1 MKTLTTRISIFIKG
15 VIVLC
20 LSVFVFQAQAQL
32 VTYTFTNAGATGAT
46 GPTQAQIN
54 AAYLA
59 TNLNG
64 SVTVTG
70 GIQSWT
76 VPVSGAYR
84 IEVNGAQGGGS
95 TGGVNTG
102 SVGGLG
108 ARMIGDF
115 SLTAGQVIKILVGH
129 LGGSA
134 PYGGGGGGGSFVV
147 DNINTPMIIAGAGGG
162 GNGYVGYSRGVFA
175 GGIGLITTGGG
186 NSNQTVGAIGSPA
199 PGAGGGAIAMGGT
212 AGFGGGGA
220 VASGGGGFYN
230 IGGQGS
236 NASPGQGFL
245 QGGNGGAG
253 NTATNFG
260 GFGCGGGGQTSSGYG
275 GGGGGYSGGGAG
287 NWNGTTHGNGGGGG
301 SYNVGTNQNN
311 TAGINSGNGKVVI
324 TRLCSIL
331 LTAAGTNSN
340 GAICSGQSVT
350 ITTDA
355 ISNYTWSTG
364 SNAAFITDSP
374 TITTTY
380 TLAAMSPSNCMTSAA
395 ITVTVDPAVPNL
407 TVANTATAASGVC
420 PNSTVVLTASGATT
434 YSWTGGISNGAVFTP
449 TTATSYTVTG
459 YNACGITTAVTS
471 VSVHP
476 YPPITA
482 VISQPSVCTGNTVV
496 TLASG
501 AATYT
506 WSHGAANGSFIYP
519 SATTMYT
526 VTGTSALGCTATAMV
541 GVTVEVTPILAP
553 VATPT
558 VICIGGSGTITAQG
572 ASNYNWMPGN
582 LNTGT
587 IVITPNVTTT
597 YTLTKSNSNCVD
609 VKTITVYV
617 NQLPNVFAIT
627 SHSVVCAGSS
637 ATLSGGGA
645 NSYTWTPSSFNLVGA
660 NVAVTPTAATIYT
673 CTGSDGTCVA
683 TYTVFVGTNPVP
695 TLQATASTPSIC
707 QGGSVTLTATGA
719 LAYTWTPGGTG
730 ASIVVTP
737 AIPTSYQLVGENSF
751 SCTSQ
756 IQQVVIVYPNPTV
769 NAVPNRTLVCLNGP
783 STITATGANTY
794 VWSTGALTHTTLVF
808 PPATTVYTVTGTY
821 TNSGCSS
828 SKTVMVQAYTPVT
841 GINGPTAVCIGSSI
855 TISSAPANS
864 YTWTLGGNLLSN
876 QASIVIGPT
885 VNTTYMLG
893 TTSTSN
899 NVSCVGGNSVTIQV
913 NPLPVVTASAIAN
926 RTLIC
931 KGESA
936 DLTAA
941 GGVSYNWL
949 FVGQG
954 SMVTVSPQNHTTY
967 TVQGT
972 DANGCMNT
980 ATIQVRVSAC
990 IGINEINNSSIGLN
1004 IYPNPNNGE
1013 FNISSKE
1020 DVSLVLINELGQVV
1034 MELSLNAGNNHLV
1047 NVKGLSEGIYIISDK
1062 TNNTALHQK
1071 IIIQN

>member
-1 MKTLTTRISIFIKG
+1 MKKL
-15 VIVLC
+15 LC
-20 LSVFVFQAQAQL
+20 L
-32 VTYTFTNAGATGAT
+32 
-46 GPTQAQIN
+46 
-54 AAYLA
+54 
-59 TNLNG
+59 
-64 SVTVTG
+64 
-70 GIQSWT
+70 
-76 VPVSGAYR
+76 
-84 IEVNGAQGGGS
+84 
-95 TGGVNTG
+95 
-102 SVGGLG
+102 
-108 ARMIGDF
+108 
-115 SLTAGQVIKILVGH
+115 ILVLVCGH
-129 LGGSA
+129 LS
-134 PYGGGGGGGSFVV
+134 SQSLL
-147 DNINTPMIIAGAGGG
+147 
-162 GNGYVGYSRGVFA
+162 YSEPF
-175 GGIGLITTGGG
+175 
-186 NSNQTVGAIGSPA
+186 
-199 PGAGGGAIAMGGT
+199 
-212 AGFGGGGA
+212 
-220 VASGGGGFYN
+220 
-230 IGGQGS
+230 
-236 NASPGQGFL
+236 
-245 QGGNGGAG
+245 
-253 NTATNFG
+253 
-260 GFGCGGGGQTSSGYG
+260 
-275 GGGGGYSGGGAG
+275 
-287 NWNGTTHGNGGGGG
+287 
-301 SYNVGTNQNN
+301 
-311 TAGINSGNGKVVI
+311 
-324 TRLCSIL
+324 
-331 LTAAGTNSN
+331 
-340 GAICSGQSVT
+340 
-350 ITTDA
+350 
-355 ISNYTWSTG
+355 
-364 SNAAFITDSP
+364 
-374 TITTTY
+374 
-380 TLAAMSPSNCMTSAA
+380 TSA
-395 ITVTVDPAVPNL
+395 L
-407 TVANTATAASGVC
+407 NTATAANGSNGNWIWSNSCTQSSAGGHTAPGHALFQGSGCQFGNGGNTVSGDLHTPTVTLPALGGTLTFNYFLNTECGSPGFSCFYDVLSVGISTNNGVSYTTVLASSGTPTGLTHTNAWVPVTYNLGAYGGQTIKVRFNFNSIDGIGNAYDGVYVDDISIIGACFINIGAVSGGNTVIPIMCSGNSLTITTNAVSNYSWSTGANTASIVVSPTVNTSYTLTATSVSNCVASSVINVTVNAVVPSLSVANTASIALGTC
-420 PNSTVVLTASGATT
+420 PGSSVMLTASGAIT
-434 YSWTGGISNGAVFTP
+434 YTWTGGITNGVVFTP
-449 TTATSYTVTG
+449 TTSTVYTISGTNG
-459 YNACGITTAVTS
+459 CGTTTAAIS
-471 VSVHP
+471 ISIHP
-476 YPPITA
+476 TPTVTA
-482 VISQPSVCTGNTVV
+482 VISQPTICTGNTLT

-501 AATYT
+501 AITYT
-506 WSHGAANGSFIYP
+506 WSHGAANGAFVYP
-519 SATTMYT
+519 SSTTIYT
-526 VTGTSALGCTATAMV
+526 VTGSSALGCTASAMV
-541 GVTVEVTPILAP
+541 GVTVAITPILAP

-558 VICIGGSGTITAQG
+558 IICIGGSGTLAASG
-572 ASNYNWMPGN
+572 ASVYNWMPGN

-609 VKTITVYV
+609 VKTITVVV

-683 TYTVFVGTNPVP
+683 TYTVLVGTNPVP

-707 QGGSVTLTATGA
+707 QGGSVTLSATGA
-719 LAYTWTPGGTG
+719 IAYTWTPGGTG

-737 AIPTSYQLVGENSF
+737 AIPTSYLLVGVNSF

-756 IQQVVIVYPNPTV
+756 IQQIVIVYPNPTV

-885 VNTTYMLG
+885 LNTTYMLG

-899 NVSCVGGNSVTIQV
+899 NVSCVGGNSITIQV

-936 DLTAA
+936 DLTAT
-941 GGVSYNWL
+941 GGISYNWL

-990 IGINEINNSSIGLN
+990 IGIEEMNTTANNIS

-1020 DVSLVLINELGQVV
+1020 NVNLQLINELGQVV
-1034 MELSLNAGNNHLV
+1034 MELKLNEV
-1047 NVKGLSEGIYIISDK
+1047 NQRTAYIKGLANGAYYLRGETRSSKVIV
-1062 TNNTALHQK
+1062 QK
-1071 IIIQN
+1071 N

>member
-1 MKTLTTRISIFIKG
+1 M
-15 VIVLC
+15 
-20 LSVFVFQAQAQL
+20 
-32 VTYTFTNAGATGAT
+32 
-46 GPTQAQIN
+46 
-54 AAYLA
+54 
-59 TNLNG
+59 NG
-64 SVTVTG
+64 SSGGTSGSGARDGGFGGGAGTHQNNTG
-70 GIQSWT
+70 G
-76 VPVSGAYR
+76 
-84 IEVNGAQGGGS
+84 
-95 TGGVNTG
+95 
-102 SVGGLG
+102 
-108 ARMIGDF
+108 
-115 SLTAGQVIKILVGH
+115 
-129 LGGSA
+129 
-134 PYGGGGGGGSFVV
+134 
-147 DNINTPMIIAGAGGG
+147 GAGGG
-162 GNGYVGYSRGVFA
+162 Y
-175 GGIGLITTGGG
+175 TGGG
-186 NSNQTVGAIGSPA
+186 A
-199 PGAGGGAIAMGGT
+199 PYHSGT
-212 AGFGGGGA
+212 Y
-220 VASGGGGFYN
+220 V
-230 IGGQGS
+230 
-236 NASPGQGFL
+236 
-245 QGGNGGAG
+245 GGAG
-253 NTATNFG
+253 SSFNAGTSQTNTAAF
-260 GFGCGGGGQTSSGYG
+260 QS
-275 GGGGGYSGGGAG
+275 GAG
-287 NWNGTTHGNGGGGG
+287 R
-301 SYNVGTNQNN
+301 
-311 TAGINSGNGKVVI
+311 VI
-324 TRLCSIL
+324 LTRLCNIT

-340 GAICSGQSVT
+340 GAICAGQSVT
-350 ITTDA
+350 LTTDA

-364 SNAAFITDSP
+364 SNASSIVDSP

-380 TLAAMSPSNCMTSAA
+380 TLSAMSPSNCMTSAA
-395 ITVTVDPAVPNL
+395 ITVTVDPAVPSL
-407 TVANTATAASGVC
+407 SVANTATAANGVC
-420 PNSTVVLTASGATT
+420 PNSTVVLTAIGATS
-434 YSWTGGISNGAVFTP
+434 YSWTGGISNGVVFSP
-449 TTATSYTVTG
+449 TTAANYTVTG
-459 YNACGITTAVTS
+459 FNACGITTAVTS

-476 YPPITA
+476 LPPVTA

-501 AATYT
+501 AVSYT
-506 WSHGAANGSFIYP
+506 WSHGAANGSFVYP
-519 SATTMYT
+519 SATTVYT

-558 VICIGGSGTITAQG
+558 IICIGSSGTLAAQG
-572 ASNYNWMPGN
+572 ANVYNWMPGN

-587 IVITPNVTTT
+587 IVITPTITTT

-609 VKTITVYV
+609 VKTITVVV

-660 NVAVTPTAATIYT
+660 NVAVSPTAATIYT

-683 TYTVFVGTNPVP
+683 TYTVLVGTNPVP

-719 LAYTWTPGGTG
+719 IGYTWTPGPLTG
-730 ASIVVTP
+730 AQVVVTP
-737 AIPTSYQLVGENSF
+737 GIPTSYLLVGENSF

-756 IQQVVIVYPNPTV
+756 IQQIVIVYPNPTV

-885 VNTTYMLG
+885 LNTTYMLG

-899 NVSCVGGNSVTIQV
+899 NVSCVGGNSITIQV
-913 NPLPVVTASAIAN
+913 NPLPVVTASAVAN

-936 DLTAA
+936 DLTAT
-941 GGVSYNWL
+941 GGISYNWL

-954 SMVTVSPQNHTTY
+954 SIVTVSPQNHTTY

-990 IGINEINNSSIGLN
+990 IGIEEMNGNANNIS

-1020 DVSLVLINELGQVV
+1020 DVSLQIINELGQVV
-1034 MELSLNAGNNHLV
+1034 MELNLNTGNNHLV

-1062 TNNTALHQK
+1062 TQNGTLHQK

>member
-1 MKTLTTRISIFIKG
+1 
-15 VIVLC
+15 
-20 LSVFVFQAQAQL
+20 
-32 VTYTFTNAGATGAT
+32 
-46 GPTQAQIN
+46 
-54 AAYLA
+54 
-59 TNLNG
+59 
-64 SVTVTG
+64 
-70 GIQSWT
+70 
-76 VPVSGAYR
+76 
-84 IEVNGAQGGGS
+84 
-95 TGGVNTG
+95 
-102 SVGGLG
+102 
-108 ARMIGDF
+108 
-115 SLTAGQVIKILVGH
+115 
-129 LGGSA
+129 
-134 PYGGGGGGGSFVV
+134 
-147 DNINTPMIIAGAGGG
+147 
-162 GNGYVGYSRGVFA
+162 
-175 GGIGLITTGGG
+175 
-186 NSNQTVGAIGSPA
+186 
-199 PGAGGGAIAMGGT
+199 
-212 AGFGGGGA
+212 
-220 VASGGGGFYN
+220 
-230 IGGQGS
+230 
-236 NASPGQGFL
+236 
-245 QGGNGGAG
+245 
-253 NTATNFG
+253 
-260 GFGCGGGGQTSSGYG
+260 
-275 GGGGGYSGGGAG
+275 
-287 NWNGTTHGNGGGGG
+287 
-301 SYNVGTNQNN
+301 
-311 TAGINSGNGKVVI
+311 
-324 TRLCSIL
+324 
-331 LTAAGTNSN
+331 
-340 GAICSGQSVT
+340 
-350 ITTDA
+350 
-355 ISNYTWSTG
+355 
-364 SNAAFITDSP
+364 
-374 TITTTY
+374 
-380 TLAAMSPSNCMTSAA
+380 MTSAA
-395 ITVTVDPAVPNL
+395 ITVTVNGAVPNL

-420 PNSTVVLTASGATT
+420 PNSTVILTASGATS
-434 YSWTGGISNGAVFTP
+434 YSWTGGISNGVVFTP

-459 YNACGITTAVTS
+459 YNACGNTTAVSS

-476 YPPITA
+476 LPPITA

-501 AATYT
+501 AVTYT

-519 SATTMYT
+519 SATTVYT
-526 VTGTSALGCTATAMV
+526 VTGTSALSCTNTATV
-541 GVTVEVTPILAP
+541 GIIVAVTPILAP

-558 VICIGGSGTITAQG
+558 IICIGSSGTLAAQG
-572 ASNYNWMPGN
+572 ASVYNWMPGN

-609 VKTITVYV
+609 VKTITVVV

-645 NSYTWTPSSFNLVGA
+645 NSYSWTPSSFNLVGA
-660 NVAVTPTAATIYT
+660 NVAVSPTAATIYT
-673 CTGSDGTCVA
+673 CTGSDGTCSA
-683 TYTVFVGTNPVP
+683 TYTVLVGTNPVP
-695 TLQATASTPSIC
+695 TLQATASSPSIC
-707 QGGSVTLTATGA
+707 AGGSVTLTGTGA
-719 LAYTWTPGGTG
+719 IGYTWTPGGIG
-730 ASIVVTP
+730 ASIVDTP
-737 AIPTSYQLVGENSF
+737 AIPTSYQLVGINSF

-769 NAVPNRTLVCLNGP
+769 NAIPNRTLVCLNGP

-885 VNTTYMLG
+885 LNTTYMLG

-899 NVSCVGGNSVTIQV
+899 NVSCVGGNSITIQV

-936 DLTAA
+936 DLTAS

-980 ATIQVRVSAC
+980 ATITVRVSAC
-990 IGINEINNSSIGLN
+990 IGVEEMKGNTNSIS

-1013 FNISSKE
+1013 FSISSKE
-1020 DVSLVLINELGQVV
+1020 DVDLELINELGQVV
-1034 MELSLNAGNNHLV
+1034 MEVKLNEENQRTAC
-1047 NVKGLSEGIYIISDK
+1047 VKGLANGVYY
-1062 TNNTALHQK
+1062 TNGATRSTK
-1071 IIIQN
+1071 IIIQKD